1 MTSITIQLIQNITGW
16 KKKYETVGVAIEDA
30 LNLKRKMYSC
40 LVDDNGEHKK
50 AKSVNK
56 NVKNN
61 LLNKKWFRHS
71 TNTIQSKDHRIG
83 TYKISKFFFLALIK
97 KYRSKNIDVM
107 D

>member
-1 MTSITIQLIQNITGW
+1 MIDFNNYSTNSKYYWLVKKNMKQL
-16 KKKYETVGVAIEDA
+16 V
-30 LNLKRKMYSC
+30 YSC
-40 LVDDNGEHKK
+40 LVDDNGEHIK

-71 TNTIQSKDHRIG
+71 TNTIQSKDHRIEI
-83 TYKISKFFFLALIK
+83 YKISKFFFLALIK